1 MIGQSK
7 ENRASEIHSNQ
18 SVEFIKEQRSGEE
31 NQKMKPLLAPSFYS
45 NPEVFKKEQV
55 RLFQNQWNF
64 VGFTT
69 DLENHNDYICKE
81 IGGKF
86 VVIQNFH
93 GELRA
98 FDNVCTHRF
107 SRIRQDA
114 QGNGP
119 LQCPY
124 HGWIFNC
131 DGIPATIPLQPKF
144 NNLPDS
150 EKQSFKLGEWLVET
164 CGIFIFVKK
173 VDDNVT
179 LKNFLRGMYS
189 HLLDFSEAM
198 GEKVDYQEIIIKA
211 NWKIILENTLD
222 SYHIWAVHPNSL
234 GKYGAIDG
242 YYWMDEPHSIYL
254 SKAKKV
260 DPKVK
265 KFVSTFSD
273 ARKLTVDG
281 YQHYLVF
288 PLLTMSTLFGMSLN
302 VHSLTPISPTE
313 TKVTNYAFM
322 GKLND
327 STLAQILLSMSRQ
340 ASGDLVKTVWDEDK
354 PICEEVQLGISSL
367 DELGGI
373 LSSDEQ
379 RIYEFQKTY
388 VNLMNS

>member
-7 ENRASEIHSNQ
+7 ENQFAMSDSNK
-18 SVEFIKEQRSGEE
+18 SVGFIKDRKNIGE
-31 NQKMKPLLAPSFYS
+31 NKGMKPLVSPSFYLES
-45 NPEVFKKEQV
+45 EVFKREQV
-55 RLFQNQWNF
+55 ILFQKLWNF

-81 IGGKF
+81 VGGKS
-86 VVIQNFH
+86 VVIQNFN

-131 DGIPATIPLQPKF
+131 KGIPVTIPLQPKF
-144 NNLPDS
+144 NNMPDS
-150 EKQSFKLGEWLVET
+150 EKASFKLGEWLVET
-164 CGIFIFVKK
+164 CGVFIFIKK
-173 VDDNVT
+173 TDNNVS
-179 LKNFLRGMYS
+179 LKSFLGGMYN

-198 GEKVDYQEIIIKA
+198 GEKVDYQEIIVQA
-211 NWKIILENTLD
+211 NWKIVLENTLD

-234 GKYGAIDG
+234 GKYGAIEG

-254 SKAKKV
+254 SKAKKI
-260 DPKVK
+260 DPKTQ
-265 KFVSTFSD
+265 KFLSIFST

-288 PLLTMSTLFGMSLN
+288 PLLTMSTFSGMSLN
-302 VHSLTPISPTE
+302 VHSLSPISPTE
-313 TKVTNYAFM
+313 TKIRNYTFM

-327 STLAQILLSMSRQ
+327 STLEEILLRMSHQ
-340 ASGDLVKTVWDEDK
+340 GAADLVKTVWDEDK
-354 PICEEVQLGISSL
+354 PICEQVQLGISSL
-367 DELGGI
+367 DDLGGI

-379 RIYEFQKTY
+379 RVYEFQKTY

>member
-1 MIGQSK
+1 MIGQSQ
-7 ENRASEIHSNQ
+7 ENRSPGRNSDK
-18 SVEFIKEQRSGEE
+18 SVEFIKDRRSGGE
-31 NQKMKPLLAPSFYS
+31 NQKMKPLVAPSFYS
-45 NPEVFKKEQV
+45 DPEVFKKEQV
-55 RLFQNQWNF
+55 ILFQNQWNF

-69 DLENHNDYICKE
+69 NLENHNDYICKE
-81 IGGKF
+81 IGGKS

-107 SRIRQDA
+107 SRIRQEA

-131 DGIPATIPLQPKF
+131 EGIPVTIPLQPKF
-144 NNLPDS
+144 NNMPDS
-150 EKQSFKLGEWLVET
+150 EKESFKLGEWLIET
-164 CGIFIFVKK
+164 CGVFIFIKK
-173 VDDNVT
+173 VDDKVT
-179 LKNFLRGMYS
+179 LKNFLGGMYN

-234 GKYGAIDG
+234 GKYGAIEG

-260 DPKVK
+260 DQKVR
-265 KFVSTFSD
+265 KFVSTFSE
-273 ARKLTVDG
+273 ARKLPVDG

-302 VHSLTPISPTE
+302 VHSLSPISPTE

-327 STLAQILLSMSRQ
+327 STLEQILLKMSRQ

-354 PICEEVQLGISSL
+354 PICEQVQLGISSL
-367 DELGGI
+367 DDLGGI

-379 RIYEFQKTY
+379 RVYEFQKTY